1 MQLLHALPIAEV
13 AHGGNADMKILIY
26 CAVFYPAI
34 GGIENLTL
42 SLAREFRR
50 LGHEVKITTEQEQD
64 VNAPLEGIE
73 VVHSSRTLSQLK
85 LFFWSD
91 VLYMP
96 NITLKGVWLLMFN
109 PFKKWVVS
117 HNDFH
122 LSNMFNRK
130 TKLKNFVIRGAAR
143 NIAVSRSVARSLPV
157 ASTVIYN
164 SYDDKTFRIHE
175 VPRDIDFLFVGRL
188 VTQKGCDML
197 LEACS
202 RVGRPFRL
210 SIVGDGAHYEAL
222 NARVAELGLSGKVSF
237 LGFMRDE
244 ALAITMNRH
253 RVMIVPSI
261 SAEGFG
267 IVALEGLACGCKMLV
282 SDAGGLPEAIGE
294 FGAVFPMGDVQA
306 LTTLLEDCLANP
318 QVEEMSEAKMAYLQ
332 DHRAQNV
339 ARKYLDVFA
348 GAAWKQQCLR

>member
-1 MQLLHALPIAEV
+1 
-13 AHGGNADMKILIY
+13 MKILIY

-42 SLAREFRR
+42 SLAREFRE
-50 LGHEVKITTEQEQD
+50 LGHEVKITTEQQQD
-64 VNAPLEGIE
+64 ADAPLEGIE

-91 VLYMP
+91 VFYMP
-96 NITLKGVWLLMFN
+96 NITLKGVWLLLFN
-109 PFKKWVVS
+109 PFKKWVIS

-130 TKLKNFVIRGAAR
+130 TRLKNFVIRGAAR
-143 NIAVSRSVARSLPV
+143 NISVSRSVARSLPV

-164 SYDDKTFRIHE
+164 SYDDKTFRAHD

-188 VTQKGCDML
+188 VTQKGCGML

-202 RVGRPFRL
+202 RLQRPFRL
-210 SIVGDGAHYEAL
+210 SIVGDGADFDAL
-222 NARVAELGLSGKVSF
+222 SARVAALGLAGKVSF
-237 LGFMRDE
+237 LGFMRGE
-244 ALAITMNRH
+244 ALAVTMNRH
-253 RVMIVPSI
+253 RVMVVPSI
-261 SAEGFG
+261 GAEGFG

-282 SDAGGLPEAIGE
+282 ADAGGLPEAVGE
-294 FGAVFPMGDVQA
+294 FSEVFPMGDVQA
-306 LTTLLEDCLANP
+306 LTTLLEACLANP
-318 QVEEMSEAKMAYLQ
+318 GVEEMSEAKVAFLR
-332 DHRAQNV
+332 DHRAQDV